1 MQVLQITVT
10 FATLLYLR
18 MKISHSHNKADY
30 IGILGSLLCIVHC
43 LAMPVLALGSA
54 FGHDHH
60 MHIGFLSLDY
70 LFILINAAAV
80 YFATREHRSVFVR
93 ILLWFALLLFAVS
106 LIFEER
112 NVVFQWLGYLG
123 SALLITGHVINL
135 YICQIAP
142 QTKFKVS

>member
-1 MQVLQITVT
+1 
-10 FATLLYLR
+10 

-30 IGILGSLLCIVHC
+30 VGILGSLLCIVHC

-60 MHIGFLSLDY
+60 LHVGFLSLDY

-80 YFATREHRSVFVR
+80 YFATRNHRSVFVNV
-93 ILLWFALLLFAVS
+93 LLWSALVLFAVS

-112 NVVFQWLGYLG
+112 NAVFQWLGYLG
-123 SALLITGHVINL
+123 SALLITGHLINL

-142 QTKFKVS
+142 QTKLKVS

>member
-1 MQVLQITVT
+1 MLQITVT

-30 IGILGSLLCIVHC
+30 VGILGSLLCIVHC
-43 LAMPVLALGSA
+43 IAMPVLALGSA

-60 MHIGFLSLDY
+60 LHIGFLSLDY
-70 LFILINAAAV
+70 LFILVNAVAV
-80 YFATREHRSVFVR
+80 YFATRNHRSVFVNV
-93 ILLWFALLLFAVS
+93 LLWSALVLFAVS
-106 LIFEER
+106 LVFEER
-112 NVVFQWLGYLG
+112 NVAFRWLGYVG
-123 SALLITGHVINL
+123 SALLITGHLINL

>member
-30 IGILGSLLCIVHC
+30 VGILGSLLCIVHC
-43 LAMPVLALGSA
+43 IAMPVLALGSA

-60 MHIGFLSLDY
+60 LHIGFLSLDY
-70 LFILINAAAV
+70 LFILVNAVAV
-80 YFATREHRSVFVR
+80 YFATRNHRSVFVNV
-93 ILLWFALLLFAVS
+93 LLWSALVLFAVS
-106 LIFEER
+106 LVFEER
-112 NVVFQWLGYLG
+112 NVAFRWLGYVG
-123 SALLITGHVINL
+123 SALLITGHLINL